1 MLFILYMASK
11 EENNKI
17 YIQMSKTN
25 IDNSIRK
32 NEYKKAFSL
41 LIMVLERLDN
51 DEKVE
56 VIDYYIKKLY
66 DSNRNISH
74 LDVRRSDG
82 II

>member
-66 DSNRNISH
+66 DSNGNISH

-82 II
+82 TI

>member
-1 MLFILYMASK
+1 MASK